1 MVHLPLNDPF
11 THAMA
16 RTFLTALFVTVAF
29 AASAQR
35 PDFESVDTPEMIA
48 NATKHTQLVDR
59 SVKLTAEQ
67 KPQVQAVY
75 LQLERQVKA
84 LEYRMQGQPKA
95 DVEADMRG
103 QYEIM
108 DTYVDRELH
117 RILTPDQL
125 NRWHTDSK

>member
-1 MVHLPLNDPF
+1 
-11 THAMA
+11 MA

-35 PDFESVDTPEMIA
+35 PDFESADTPEMIA
-48 NATKHTQLVDR
+48 NATTHTHLVDR

-75 LQLERQVKA
+75 LQVERQMKA
-84 LEYRMQGQPKA
+84 LAYRMQGQPKE

-103 QYEIM
+103 QYQNM
-108 DTYVDRELH
+108 DAYVDRELH
-117 RILTPDQL
+117 TILTPDQL
-125 NRWHTDSK
+125 TRWHADSK